1 MVRIHPEWQ
10 NSIQQEGLVNAL
22 TSQSA
27 ERIQPQGK
35 TAFDRKRSKRKHNA
49 LQVFTYL

>member
-10 NSIQQEGLVNAL
+10 NSIQQEGHVNAL

-27 ERIQPQGK
+27 ERIHPQGK
-35 TAFDRKRSKRKHNA
+35 TAYDRKGSNPCDQMSMHPTK
-49 LQVFTYL
+49 